1 MEGTVERLVRYAQ
14 VHTDSEPG
22 HHTRPSTP
30 WQIDLTKMLHDE
42 MTAIGISNVRMDDM
56 GYVYGEIPAT
66 KGCEDAPAIG
76 FIAHIDTAP
85 DFTGLNVHPRVIE
98 NYDGEAI
105 ELGAGR
111 VLDPKQFPHLK
122 NLKGD
127 TLVVT
132 DGTTLLGGD
141 DKAGVA
147 VIMTACEKL
156 LNSDMPHG
164 KVCVAFNPD
173 EEIGEGPW
181 DFDVDALGAD
191 FAYTIDFTR
200 AGDIIYEC
208 FNASAVE
215 INIRG
220 FNIHPGKA
228 KGTMINAGLV
238 ATELAS
244 MFPLN
249 ETPRETEGYEGFFH
263 LSSITGNTEKAI
275 LRWIIRDHDYEK
287 FQARE
292 QLMRDAVAAM
302 NAKYGEGTVT
312 CEIKQQYRNMAEE
325 IKKHFHLIE
334 NAIDAAR
341 EAGVE
346 PHVVP
351 MRGGTDGAQL
361 TMKKGLPCPNLGEGD
376 YCGHGPYEHVSKREM
391 DQTVNIVLGIIRRYA
406 KPGAAPEW
414 KKEDRRSNR

>member
-1 MEGTVERLVRYAQ
+1 MDTVERLVRYAK
-14 VHTDSEPG
+14 VNTESKSG
-22 HHTRPSTP
+22 TGKRPSTEC
-30 WQIDLTKMLHDE
+30 QLDLTKMLYEE
-42 MTAIGISNVRMDDM
+42 MQKLGISNVRMNDM
-56 GYVYGEIPAT
+56 AYVYGEIPAT
-66 KGCEDAPAIG
+66 PGYENRPAIG

-85 DFTGLNVHPRVIE
+85 DFSGKDVHPRIIE
-98 NYDGEAI
+98 NYDGELI

-111 VLDPKQFPHLK
+111 VLDPNQFPHLRK
-122 NLKGD
+122 MIGD

-181 DFDVDALGAD
+181 DFDVEAFGAD
-191 FAYTIDFTR
+191 FAYTIDFTS

-208 FNASAVE
+208 FNASSANVT
-215 INIRG
+215 IKG

-228 KGTMINAGLV
+228 KGTMINAGLL
-238 ATELAS
+238 ATEFAN
-244 MFPLN
+244 MFPKD
-249 ETPRETEGYEGFFH
+249 ETPRGTEGYEGYFH
-263 LSSITGNTEKAI
+263 LSQISGNTEKASM
-275 LRWIIRDHDYEK
+275 RWTIRDHDTEK
-287 FQARE
+287 FKARE
-292 QLMRDAVAAM
+292 QFMLDAVKSM
-302 NAKYGEGTVT
+302 NEKYGEGTVS
-312 CEIKQQYRNMAEE
+312 CEIKEQYQNMASE

-334 NAIDAAR
+334 TAMEAVR
-341 EAGVE
+341 EAGIE
-346 PHVVP
+346 PRIVP

-391 DQTVNIVLGIIRRYA
+391 DQTVEIVLGILRRYA
-406 KPGAAPEW
+406 KPDAVLY
-414 KKEDRRSNR
+414 K